1 MRVQY
6 HCPFAGY
13 VAVSECPFCGRVSG
27 KKSAAGEIDGP
38 LALHGWNDEKFFIA
52 CPCGASTRAFDTV
65 TQAWQAWNT
74 RAILADGHED
84 NCPFCGNNET
94 YISKTLACS
103 DAEWSDLKKEDPD
116 LYSDE
121 KDRPVDMFTAEC
133 TECGAS
139 LIGGPYQDGLHF
151 RTAQEAISAWCKRSQ
166 NRAP

>member
-38 LALHGWNDEKFFIA
+38 LALHGWNDEKFFI
-52 CPCGASTRAFDTV
+52 
-65 TQAWQAWNT
+65 

-166 NRAP
+166 NRAQ